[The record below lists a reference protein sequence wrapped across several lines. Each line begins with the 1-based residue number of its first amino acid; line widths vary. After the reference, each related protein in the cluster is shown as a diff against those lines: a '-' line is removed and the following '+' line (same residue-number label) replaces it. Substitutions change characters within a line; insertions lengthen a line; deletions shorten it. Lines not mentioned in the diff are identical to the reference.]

1 MDFDIIT
8 ESAKKAFDNFV
19 QNIVAYIVGFI
30 IGFIGICLVIT
41 AGPAMYGLYYMAI
54 KGARGEKVEIKDV
67 FYGLSSVNAFIRS
80 WIGFIGYMLVPI
92 IVWIIY
98 GIIAA
103 IVVMVSPALAIIVSL
118 LGLLAMAIT
127 LLLLVFL
134 YYVLY
139 IYIMTPS
146 ENIIYAIKES
156 ISIGKSNFIMV
167 LLTFVISYV
176 MSILWITTPLG
187 TVFGAYVLK
196 ELKPDIK
203 DGSGI

>member
-8 ESAKKAFDNFV
+8 ESVKKAFDNFV
-19 QNIVAYIVGFI
+19 QNIVAYIVGFL

-41 AGPAMYGLYYMAI
+41 AGPALYGLYYMAI

-67 FYGLSSVNAFIRS
+67 FYGLSSVSAFIRS
-80 WIGFIGYMLVPI
+80 WIGLIGIALVPFI
-92 IVWIIY
+92 IWIIY
-98 GIIAA
+98 FIILT
-103 IVVMVSPALAIIVSL
+103 IVTMISPALAIIMSL
-118 LGLLAMAIT
+118 LSLILILAMFF
-127 LLLLVFL
+127 LFVFL
-134 YYVLY
+134 YFALY

-167 LLTFVISYV
+167 LLTVLISYV

-187 TVFGAYVLK
+187 TVFAAYMLK
-196 ELKPDIK
+196 ELKPELK

>member
-8 ESAKKAFDNFV
+8 EGLKKAFDTFV

-30 IGFIGICLVIT
+30 IGFIGICLIIT

-54 KGARGEKVEIKDV
+54 KGARGEKVEIKDI

-80 WIGFIGYMLVPI
+80 WIGLIGFLLIPAI
-92 IVWIIY
+92 IWIIY
-98 GIIAA
+98 TIIAT
-103 IVVMVSPALAIIVSL
+103 I
-118 LGLLAMAIT
+118 AMAISLALGIIISLLSLVLAVIT
-127 LLLLVFL
+127 LLVMVVL
-134 YYVLY
+134 YYTLY

-167 LLTFVISYV
+167 LLTMIIASIT
-176 MSILWITTPLG
+176 SILWVTTPLG
-187 TVFGAYVLK
+187 IVFAANVLK
-196 ELKPDIK
+196 ELKPELK
-203 DGSGI
+203 DGSGL